1 MERET
6 TRVPHDVL
14 QSVFGWIDGSEFQAT
29 IGLVCRQWYLVA
41 RREINNRRL
50 RDRAVQTHIRRL
62 IRELQH
68 AIVHETTTA
77 CLVEMEALVRPHS
90 DRSNFHIVHA
100 HESSLSPIM
109 DAFLFV
115 HKDDFHT
122 SHLAATI
129 LKGCLE
135 SKPSRPMTFE
145 QMKQTKF
152 FHRLLEVIV
161 HVTRPTQDWIESA
174 VYFMDGVR
182 YVKDIALEPQ
192 HIDILLS
199 WCPPGCLSSRLDNA
213 LDILC
218 RYCTGGHMP
227 RQQLSNVLSWLVSQ
241 LKSHLPTD
249 VFQKVER
256 LAETLMNWQAN
267 IGLCL
272 EILVHNDAFTD
283 IMRQSLDAPESRETQ
298 MVQQVICYVY
308 MGLTRFPH
316 SDALH
321 DAVMSAKVEPM
332 ISLLMHSTARNARC
346 TGISITLEIT
356 REMSIHIQHFLDVG
370 CLAQI
375 FQSRLRPCDTSLI
388 PRMWTELIDALT
400 RHATAQQLQTCA
412 ELGMMSLVLHCM
424 ENLTDG
430 TAMRQLFQTLHR
442 LFESG
447 HPENQDAHQSN
458 AHLRLF
464 RDQGGFEMLRTLTL
478 LEDRDPSN
486 HGADPMDFISV
497 YAQRLLDLFYAV

>member
-1 MERET
+1 
-6 TRVPHDVL
+6 VPHDVL

-29 IGLVCRQWYLVA
+29 IGLVCRQWNLVA

-182 YVKDIALEPQ
+182 YVKDITLEPQ

-199 WCPPGCLSSRLDNA
+199 WCPPGCLSSRLDHA
-213 LDILC
+213 LDILYY
-218 RYCTGGHMP
+218 YCTCGHMP
-227 RQQLSNVLSWLVSQ
+227 RQQLSNVWSWFVSH
-241 LKSHLPTD
+241 LRSHLPTD
-249 VFQKVER
+249 VFQKAER
-256 LAETLMNWQAN
+256 LAEALMGWQEKNW
-267 IGLCL
+267 LCL
-272 EILVHNDAFTD
+272 EILAHNNAFTD
-283 IMRQSLDAPESRETQ
+283 IMRQSLDAPESKETR
-298 MVQQVICYVY
+298 MIQQVICYVY
-308 MGLTRFPH
+308 MGLARVPL

-332 ISLLMHSTARNARC
+332 ISLLMRSTAFNARC
-346 TGISITLEIT
+346 TGLGLTLQLT
-356 REMSIHIQHFLDVG
+356 RDMSIHIQHFLDIG
-370 CLAQI
+370 CLTQI

-388 PRMWTELIDALT
+388 PSMWTALIDALT
-400 RHATAQQLQTCA
+400 RHATAQQLQTCTD
-412 ELGMMSLVLHCM
+412 LGMMSLVLHCM
-424 ENLTDG
+424 KNLTSEP
-430 TAMRQLFQTLHR
+430 AMHQLFRTLHR
-442 LFESG
+442 LFVSD
-447 HPENQDAHQSN
+447 HQENRDAY
-458 AHLRLF
+458 LRLF
-464 RDQGGFEMLRTLTL
+464 RDQGGFEMLQTLTL
-478 LEDRDPSN
+478 LEDRDPAN
-486 HGADPMDFISV
+486 NGADPMDFISLH
-497 YAQRLLDLFYAV
+497 AQHLLVLFYVF